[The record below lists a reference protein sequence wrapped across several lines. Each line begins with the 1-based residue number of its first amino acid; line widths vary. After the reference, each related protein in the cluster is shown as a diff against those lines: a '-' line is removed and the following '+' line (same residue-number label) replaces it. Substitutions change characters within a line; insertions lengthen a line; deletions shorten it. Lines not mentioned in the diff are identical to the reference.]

1 MAKGYLYNRNR
12 RLSHLGNVSAEAF
25 ERGRREALVC
35 LRDLGQSPRRI
46 PSVRSGPNS
55 YR

>member
-12 RLSHLGNVSAEAF
+12 RLSHLGNVSTEAF
-25 ERGRREALVC
+25 ERGRRETLVC
-35 LRDLGQSPRRI
+35 LLNFGQSTRRI